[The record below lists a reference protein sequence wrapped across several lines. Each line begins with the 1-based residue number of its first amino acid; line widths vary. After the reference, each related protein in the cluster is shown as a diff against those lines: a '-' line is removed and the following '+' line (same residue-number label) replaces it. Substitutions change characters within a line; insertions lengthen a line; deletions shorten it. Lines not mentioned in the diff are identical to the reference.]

1 MQALKSPDNLKK
13 LYSIPWSV
21 NQIGKLTPNLS
32 QVDLKPLLTKTS
44 NLNWLKTKK
53 NNLKNIKLELQT
65 KTKTEI
71 SIWIL
76 KLVSKAI
83 HYAKL

>member
-21 NQIGKLTPNLS
+21 NQIGKLSPNLS

-53 NNLKNIKLELQT
+53 INLKNLKPELRT
-65 KTKTEI
+65 KMKTEI
-71 SIWIL
+71 SIRIL

>member
-1 MQALKSPDNLKK
+1 MQALKSPQNLKK

-21 NQIGKLTPNLS
+21 NKIGKLTPNLS

-44 NLNWLKTKK
+44 KLNWLKIKK
-53 NNLKNIKLELQT
+53 NNLKNLKLELQT
-65 KTKTEI
+65 KIKTKI
-71 SIWIL
+71 SIRIL

-83 HYAKL
+83 HYANP